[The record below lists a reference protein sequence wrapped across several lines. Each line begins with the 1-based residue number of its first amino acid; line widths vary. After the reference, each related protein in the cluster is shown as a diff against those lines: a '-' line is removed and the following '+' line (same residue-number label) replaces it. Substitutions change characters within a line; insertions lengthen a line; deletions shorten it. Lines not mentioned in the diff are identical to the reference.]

1 MELVDL
7 MEIISIKKL
16 WLDGNYK
23 IEIIYKNWN

>member
-7 MEIISIKKL
+7 MEIISINKL

-23 IEIIYKNWN
+23 IEIIYKN